1 LTVECDL
8 TAVHCSGGEM
18 ISTIGAP
25 TMKLSGRN
33 IRLTRGILRLQGTET
48 TRTAWATH
56 GTLSVMGVRPESDFW
71 APATSDWMV
80 KFSADQVG
88 LKADLRVDTPT
99 HEGFLTARMEQPLQ
113 TAQGVL
119 HGVIGPL
126 TFNST
131 DQRLSK
137 MIMGLPLSSD
147 LIDGTFTATIDASW
161 PSEVHDRIKMVNAVS
176 ATAKVVAEKLSGHY
190 TDYVV
195 KGLSTTMVLHTQGLE
210 SIVMTQPASISIAAL
225 QSGVDVTNLT
235 AFYQIR
241 WKLADTLPLVEVR
254 DFECELFGGTI
265 SNPGSVVDLASP
277 PVTTTFSLRNL
288 DLAKILNVEQ
298 HKGLQGTGI
307 LNGTLPVTI
316 TSGGVIVKDGVIE
329 AQPPGGIIRYASA
342 PDSSKILSDSDRQ
355 LQLVAQAL
363 NNFQYSL
370 LRVGVKYGETGILDL
385 NARLEGRNPDLRNTP
400 PIHFNLTVQEH
411 IPTLLKS
418 LRLVEDI
425 QGTIERKYKRVG
437 PL

>member
-1 LTVECDL
+1 GFA
-8 TAVHCSGGEM
+8 TA
-18 ISTIGAP
+18 TI
-25 TMKLSGRN
+25 
-33 IRLTRGILRLQGTET
+33 
-48 TRTAWATH
+48 
-56 GTLSVMGVRPESDFW
+56 
-71 APATSDWMV
+71 
-80 KFSADQVG
+80 
-88 LKADLRVDTPT
+88 
-99 HEGFLTARMEQPLQ
+99 EQPLQ
-113 TAQGVL
+113 TAQGVM

-126 TFNST
+126 TFNGT

-137 MIMGLPLSSD
+137 MIMGLPPSSD
-147 LIDGTFTATIDASW
+147 LTDGKLTATVDASW
-161 PSEVHDRIKMVNAVS
+161 SSSSRDRINTMNTVS
-176 ATAKVVAEKLSGHY
+176 ATAKIVAEKLSGHY
-190 TDYVV
+190 TDYIVR
-195 KGLSTTMVLHTQGLE
+195 GLSTTMVLHTQGLE
-210 SIVMTQPASISIAAL
+210 SIVMTQAASIAVAAVK
-225 QSGVDVTNLT
+225 SGVEVTNLV
-235 AFYQIR
+235 ASYQAQ

-265 SNPGSVVDLASP
+265 SNPGPVVNLATP

-298 HKGLQGTGI
+298 HKGLQGTGT

-316 TSGGVIVKDGVIE
+316 TSGGVIVQDGVIE
-329 AQPPGGIIRYASA
+329 AQPPGGIIRYAST

-370 LRVGVKYGETGILDL
+370 LRVGVKYGETGMLDL

-425 QGTIERKYKRVG
+425 QGTIERKYKQVG